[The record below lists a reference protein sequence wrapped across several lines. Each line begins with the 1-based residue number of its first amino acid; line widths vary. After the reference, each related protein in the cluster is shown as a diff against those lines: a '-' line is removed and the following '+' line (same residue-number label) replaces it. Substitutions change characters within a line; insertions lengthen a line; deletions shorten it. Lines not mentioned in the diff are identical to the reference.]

1 MLSFESPIRTPWHS
15 VPVVFKFV
23 AVCVCSLLLFIFDDF
38 WVQLSALVCVVAL
51 YRVGGLAF
59 LHAGFLRI
67 KFLWLILLFII
78 LVHAFTGTVAQ
89 GFGIALRLISIV
101 ALSNLMTMTSRLS
114 DLLAMLHGALSPLRA
129 LNINTRP
136 VELAIALVIRFTP
149 VLINKSASILSSW
162 RMRSAKRPGWRI
174 VFPISLAAIDDA
186 EQVAQA
192 LKARGGTTEV
202 KSN

>member
-1 MLSFESPIRTPWHS
+1 MLSFESPVLTPWHR
-15 VPVVFKFV
+15 VPVVFKFI
-23 AVCVCSLLLFIFDDF
+23 AVCLCSLLLFVFDDL
-38 WVQLSALVCVVAL
+38 WVQMAALICVVAL
-51 YRVGGLAF
+51 YSMGGMPF
-59 LHAGFLRI
+59 MQAGFLRI
-67 KFLWLILLFII
+67 KFLWLIVLFII
-78 LVHAFTGTVAQ
+78 LLHALTGTPAQ
-89 GFGIALRLISIV
+89 GLGIALRLISIV

-114 DLLAMLHGALSPLRA
+114 DLLAMLHSALLPLRA

-149 VLINKSASILSSW
+149 VLISKSTLLSNSW

-192 LKARGGTTEV
+192 LKARGGTTEF
-202 KSN
+202 KNS